1 MTNEILSVDEAR
13 ILMPQTTLDKSDAE
27 VEKIIQNLEIL
38 ADSVIEAVRFD
49 DEFRVNIEYNR
60 GKKLE

>member
-13 ILMPQTTLDKSDAE
+13 ILMPATTAGKSDAE
-27 VEKIIQNLEIL
+27 IEQIITNLEIL

-49 DEFRVNIEYNR
+49 DEFRVNIEYNK
-60 GKKLE
+60 GKKTR

>member
-1 MTNEILSVDEAR
+1 MTNEILSVEEAR
-13 ILMPQTTLDKSDAE
+13 KLMPAVTEGISDTK
-27 VEKIIQNLEIL
+27 VEQIITNLEIL